1 MSKRRGLGRGLGAL
15 IPEQETENNADL
27 PSSGLKYLDPSQI
40 EPNPHQPRTDF
51 ESPEAKIKLE
61 ELTASIK
68 EHGLIQPLI
77 VTYAEGE
84 RYYLIAGERRWRAAQ
99 KAGLTSV
106 PVVVKEATPQ
116 EMLELAIIENVQ
128 RADLNAIEEAMAYR
142 HLKDEFGLT
151 QEQVADRVGK
161 ARPTIA
167 NLIRLLD
174 LPDTVQNAIINN
186 QISGRHARAMLRLP
200 TPTEQNIVLNSVV
213 RQKLN
218 VSQTELLIE
227 KMLRQ
232 EKPTPRPKP
241 ELPPDYKAVEDG
253 IREAL
258 GSKVELKKSGRQGR
272 IIIHFASPEDLAQI
286 YDIITRRGE
295 SE

>member
-15 IPEQETENNADL
+15 IPEQEDPAQTPE
-27 PSSGLKYLDPSQI
+27 SGLKQVDPTHI

-51 ESPEAKIKLE
+51 ESAEAKIKLE

-77 VTYAEGE
+77 VTAAEPG

-99 KAGLTSV
+99 KAGLATV
-106 PVVVKEATPQ
+106 PIVIKEATPQ

-128 RADLNAIEEAMAYR
+128 RADLNAIEEAIAYR

-174 LPDTVQNAIINN
+174 LPDTVQNAIINS
-186 QISGRHARAMLRLP
+186 QISGRHARAMLRLE
-200 TPTEQNIVLNSVV
+200 TPTEQNIVLNSVI

-218 VSQTELLIE
+218 VRQTEALIE
-227 KMLRQ
+227 KLLRQ
-232 EKPTPRPKP
+232 EKPKPRAKA
-241 ELPPDYKAVEDG
+241 ELPAEYKAVENG
-253 IREAL
+253 IRDAL
-258 GSKVELKKSGRQGR
+258 GSKVELKKNGKQGK
-272 IIIHFASPEDLAQI
+272 IIIHFESTEDLTQI
-286 YDIITRRGE
+286 YDIITGRG
-295 SE
+295 

>member
-15 IPEQETENNADL
+15 IPEQEQDPAQTSET
-27 PSSGLKYLDPSQI
+27 GLRQVDPTHI

-51 ESPEAKIKLE
+51 ESAEAKLKLE

-77 VTYAEGE
+77 VTEAGPG

-99 KAGLTSV
+99 KAGMATV
-106 PVVVKEATPQ
+106 PIVIKEATPQ

-128 RADLNAIEEAMAYR
+128 RADLNAIEEAIAYR

-174 LPDTVQNAIINN
+174 LPDTVQNAIINS
-186 QISGRHARAMLRLP
+186 QISGRHARAMLRLE
-200 TPTEQNIVLNSVV
+200 TPTEQNIVLNSVI

-218 VSQTELLIE
+218 VRQTEALIE
-227 KMLRQ
+227 KLLRQ
-232 EKPTPRPKP
+232 EKPKPRSKA
-241 ELPPDYKAVEDG
+241 ELPAEYKAVENG
-253 IREAL
+253 IRDAL
-258 GSKVELKKSGRQGR
+258 GSKVELKKNGKQGK
-272 IIIHFASPEDLAQI
+272 IIIHFESTEDLTQI
-286 YDIITRRGE
+286 YDIITGRG
-295 SE
+295 

>member
-15 IPEQETENNADL
+15 IPEQEQDPAQTSE
-27 PSSGLKYLDPSQI
+27 SGLKHVDPTHI

-51 ESPEAKIKLE
+51 ESAEAKIKLE

-77 VTYAEGE
+77 VTAAGPE

-99 KAGLTSV
+99 KAGLTAV
-106 PVVVKEATPQ
+106 PIVIKEATPQ

-128 RADLNAIEEAMAYR
+128 RADLNAIEEAIAYR

-174 LPDTVQNAIINN
+174 LPDTVQNAIINS
-186 QISGRHARAMLRLP
+186 QISGRHARAMLRLE
-200 TPTEQNIVLNSVV
+200 TPTEQNIVLNSVIRQRLNV
-213 RQKLN
+213 RQ
-218 VSQTELLIE
+218 TEALIE
-227 KMLRQ
+227 KLLRQ
-232 EKPTPRPKP
+232 EKPKPRAKA
-241 ELPPDYKAVEDG
+241 ELPAEYKAVENG
-253 IREAL
+253 IRDAL
-258 GSKVELKKSGRQGR
+258 GSKVELKKNGKQGK
-272 IIIHFASPEDLAQI
+272 IIIHFESSEDLTQI
-286 YDIITRRGE
+286 YDIITGRG
-295 SE
+295 